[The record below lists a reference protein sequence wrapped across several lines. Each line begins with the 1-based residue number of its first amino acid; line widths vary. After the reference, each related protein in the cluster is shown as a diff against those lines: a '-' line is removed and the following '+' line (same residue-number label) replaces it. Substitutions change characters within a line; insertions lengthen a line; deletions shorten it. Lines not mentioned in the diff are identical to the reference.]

1 MSGCKTSALPLD
13 HRNLIYLTQTLLRS
27 RGSADDHTRRILD
40 CTKGIIFMGT
50 PHCGA
55 GLADWAVIGARFLKY
70 FRRVNQ
76 GTLEVVQHKSEVMA
90 RVRQDFHTM
99 MRDRDQRQQP
109 AINIVCFFEELPVR
123 NIGLVCL

>member
-1 MSGCKTSALPLD
+1 
-13 HRNLIYLTQTLLRS
+13 
-27 RGSADDHTRRILD
+27 
-40 CTKGIIFMGT
+40 MGT

-70 FRRVNQ
+70 FCRVNQ
-76 GTLEVVQHKSEVMA
+76 GTLEVLQHKSEVMA

-109 AINIVCFFEELPVR
+109 AIKIVCFFEELPVR
-123 NIGLVCL
+123 NIGLVCI